1 MRQEWIEFEGREGN
15 KILLRPEY
23 VSSLCNNWNNT
34 GCVMVG
40 YDEHMMINDEG
51 RSSSFALVNEPYE
64 QVKQKIM
71 DAEKVDLSDVVVEHF
86 TREEYMYILKILNDH
101 LEELEKVKSIDAI
114 NPSSSVNQLRY
125 KINEILKE
133 EE

>member
-1 MRQEWIEFEGREGN
+1 MRQDWIEFEGKEGN

-71 DAEKVDLSDVVVEHF
+71 DAEKVDF
-86 TREEYMYILKILNDH
+86 TKEEYKHLLRLCENATQPNDGYTPDWTKLNPIMNK
-101 LEELEKVKSIDAI
+101 L
-114 NPSSSVNQLRY
+114 
-125 KINEILKE
+125 NEILKE
-133 EE
+133 KE

>member
-71 DAEKVDLSDVVVEHF
+71 DVEKVDYSNVVAEHF
-86 TREEYMYILKILNDH
+86 TREEYELIENVMLHKVDQLAKDEPCTSNYYAHDRILIKL
-101 LEELEKVKSIDAI
+101 
-114 NPSSSVNQLRY
+114 
-125 KINEILKE
+125 NEILKE
-133 EE
+133 DE